1 MQMIEARQQKFLD
14 HIEQLEE
21 SLATASTADKDS
33 LEYQAAIKHG
43 KKVQKKRKAED
54 QKKDE
59 KNQPKQKEKRRLT
72 RLIEVEEKKKQQ

>member
-21 SLATASTADKDS
+21 SLATASTADEDS
-33 LEYQAAIKHG
+33 LGYQAAIKCG

-54 QKKDE
+54 
-59 KNQPKQKEKRRLT
+59 
-72 RLIEVEEKKKQQ
+72 